1 MATELTVDVSQI
13 PVIDISSLVSDNRLD
28 TVANQIRQACCGT
41 GFFYIVEHGVDKGL
55 QNRLEQLSRQF
66 FALDLETKMQIRMA
80 LGGRAWR
87 GYFPVGGE
95 LTDGKPDLKEGI
107 YFGSELNQTH
117 PAVQAGIPMF
127 GANLFPEIPQ
137 FRETVLEYLAV
148 MTQLGHAVMAGI
160 ALSLNLEA
168 SYFRLLLIESR
179 MCQEAIASH
188 FHSSSIPISMLN
200 STRSKSRERSSMIT
214 RTNVG
219 FKAVT

>member
-1 MATELTVDVSQI
+1 MFLNI

-87 GYFPVGGE
+87 RDFPVGGE

-107 YFGSELNQTH
+107 YFRIGIESNPSGCSSRYSHVWSQSVSRDSSVSRNSAGVSSSYDSTGSRSNGWNCPEFELRSILLPPTPHRVKNVSEGDRLSFPFFFDPNFNAELH
-117 PAVQAGIPMF
+117 PIKIK
-127 GANLFPEIPQ
+127 GAIVDDNK
-137 FRETVLEYLAV
+137 
-148 MTQLGHAVMAGI
+148 
-160 ALSLNLEA
+160 NEA
-168 SYFRLLLIESR
+168 SGLKL
-179 MCQEAIASH
+179 
-188 FHSSSIPISMLN
+188 
-200 STRSKSRERSSMIT
+200 
-214 RTNVG
+214 
-219 FKAVT
+219 